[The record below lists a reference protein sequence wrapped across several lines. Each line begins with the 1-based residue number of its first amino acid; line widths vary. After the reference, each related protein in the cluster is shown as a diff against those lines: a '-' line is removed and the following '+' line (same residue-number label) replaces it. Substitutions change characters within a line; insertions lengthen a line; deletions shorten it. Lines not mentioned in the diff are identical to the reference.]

1 MPMFAATLSSAVLS
15 VAAVVRRQIV
25 AFRNWREAREG
36 YAALCEMDER
46 TLHDLGLTRSDL
58 RDATAAGYFG
68 DPTQVIAARAGERQG
83 HRLNVGTSTRHL
95 SGPSLAPDIGSAL
108 SRTVPSM

>member
-15 VAAVVRRQIV
+15 VVAVVRRQIV

-83 HRLNVGTSTRHL
+83 RRPGIATTRQL
-95 SGPSLAPDIGSAL
+95 SGPPLVPDVGAAL